1 MRGRTGPSSSSSS
14 SSSVGPPPNRMA
26 LRKHVLQDVAD
37 VPSGSQRSDHN
48 TQEGGAPDDH
58 RDDRDDELSSPLLP
72 RSPRERRRREKDNK
86 AKEMTEDEM
95 MDLALRLSEQ
105 EASMTASR
113 MQKEEEAVMKAI
125 EESMGES
132 QTRACAPLAGPEAAL
147 RLCSRRKLSYSNRK
161 QEEVSCSPH
170 ATELNGEGREAA
182 DDSRSLKRK
191 RRAGSPLLEMPD
203 LSQTQKISQDSACS
217 SDPLDLQPDSQQ
229 VSLDLQLDSQQVSLD
244 LQPDSQQV
252 SLDLQLDSQQVSLDL
267 QPDSQQV
274 SLDLQPD
281 SQQSCDSTQIDE
293 GRSPVFP
300 STGCRA
306 EVLVPRLSQN
316 LLQSCRTSGFVLCSQ
331 DSSDD
336 PLKSPQAQTRSPTFP
351 QREPAVFSETE
362 QVDDSETQLSPE
374 GSQSPVFGRTT
385 QHQKSQS
392 ACRLQ
397 VCNSGFKSSSQ
408 ESLSSSV
415 RSCRP
420 RSPVFPRILDL
431 HETLPPPD
439 RSGVCTSP
447 VFSDEQA
454 EQGPVGS
461 LSRVLDRT
469 GKRTKIQRATAQ
481 IREDK
486 KTDPAPGVTCHV
498 TPPSDEEL
506 TEVIRDSSETELSS
520 DMKLL
525 WSDDDDADVT
535 PAAVASPSP
544 VFPEERAV
552 DRADGQTASL
562 NHTTGT
568 NGGDCSQQTS
578 TSERD
583 PHLLSCQAAVS
594 RSAGGGTVHYYWGVP
609 FCPRGL
615 NPDSY
620 TQVILAQMEV
630 YEKSLK
636 QAQRCLLRKVEWGEA
651 VLPQVEKSPLPESM
665 SPEPSDPP
673 EPDVPQRRLLRK
685 RRNRLSED
693 VDDSPA
699 AEEKEQEDKT
709 DGEEEEEEKVTT
721 EEEKKSDG
729 GGGGQGDS
737 DDCEVCPETQL
748 SHEEDDDRTQ
758 DLMMDTDAG
767 AQVSS
772 NPPDFTSKSKQIQV
786 LLHSWTNVRESSVVT
801 RSSPSCSKLQHI
813 DVFI

>member
-1 MRGRTGPSSSSSS
+1 MRGRTGPSSSSSSS

-161 QEEVSCSPH
+161 QEGVSCSPH

-229 VSLDLQLDSQQVSLD
+229 VSLDLQLDSQQVSLDLQPDSQQVSLD

-498 TPPSDEEL
+498 TPSSDEEL

-578 TSERD
+578 TLRARPS
-583 PHLLSCQAAVS
+583 PAQLSGGAVS
-594 RSAGGGTVHYYWGVP
+594 RFWQAEGRCITIGGVP

-651 VLPQVEKSPLPESM
+651 VLPQI
-665 SPEPSDPP
+665 
-673 EPDVPQRRLLRK
+673 
-685 RRNRLSED
+685 
-693 VDDSPA
+693 
-699 AEEKEQEDKT
+699 
-709 DGEEEEEEKVTT
+709 
-721 EEEKKSDG
+721 
-729 GGGGQGDS
+729 
-737 DDCEVCPETQL
+737 EVQTLCL
-748 SHEEDDDRTQ
+748 IF
-758 DLMMDTDAG
+758 L
-767 AQVSS
+767 
-772 NPPDFTSKSKQIQV
+772 
-786 LLHSWTNVRESSVVT
+786 
-801 RSSPSCSKLQHI
+801 
-813 DVFI
+813 